1 MGDTVNEVVRSLDLG
16 NRLTQTQLL
25 PESNEDREQRRLKAI
40 EAQTESDQRLRD
52 NDWVTLMRDIG
63 RRYIGCRLGNF
74 EANTDAQKSA
84 IVSLNTFCEE
94 IKERTEAGQ
103 GLVFTGPKGTGK
115 DHLAVA
121 CLRVAVLHQGIKADW
136 VDGQSLYQEFRD
148 NIDSESSELQMVRQY
163 TAPKILLISD
173 PVPHTD
179 SLTAFQQSVLW
190 RIIDRRYRNMT
201 PTWVTMNVATAEE
214 AEKRIGSQIVDRL
227 RDGALSIVC
236 NWPSHRRKADQ
247 P

>member
-1 MGDTVNEVVRSLDLG
+1 MARSLGLG
-16 NRLTQTQLL
+16 NHSTPTRLSQVSDVERERRRVQYLEEQEQT
-25 PESNEDREQRRLKAI
+25 EQRN
-40 EAQTESDQRLRD
+40 RD
-52 NDWVTLMRDIG
+52 TAWHMLVREIG
-63 RRYIGCRLGNF
+63 RRYVDCRLSTF
-74 EANTDAQKSA
+74 EAVTDAQKEA
-84 IVSLNTFCEE
+84 KATLDKFCEE
-94 IKERTEAGQ
+94 IVQRTESGQ

-121 CLRVAVLHQGIKADW
+121 CLRVAVLFHGIRADW
-136 VDGQSLYQEFRD
+136 IDGQALYQEFRD

-173 PVPHTD
+173 PVPHTEN
-179 SLTAFQQSVLW
+179 LTAFQQSVLW

-236 NWPSHRRKADQ
+236 NWPSHRKKATN
-247 P
+247 